1 MMPLI
6 QEAKTQRLLV
16 FCDRIGSEMDVISK
30 KKAQFYGSS
39 CAMMLNQTYMIKNL
53 GI

>member
-6 QEAKTQRLLV
+6 QEGKKQRLLV
-16 FCDRIGSEMDVISK
+16 FCDRIGSEMDVITK
-30 KKAQFYGSS
+30 KNAQFYGSS
-39 CAMMLNQTYMIKNL
+39 CALMLNPSYMIQNL